1 MTRPTTY
8 LIRMLVFL
16 AAVAAVA
23 IFLIPKIK
31 IFFASNPALN
41 AFIFFVLLLGII
53 WNLRQVLRLEPE
65 VAWVAAYQR
74 NRQRLSGIVPPKL
87 LAPMA
92 RMLASRAEAAGRD
105 GREGRVSLSTQ
116 AMRSLLDGIGSRLDE
131 SRELSR
137 YATALMIFLGLL
149 GTFWGLLRTVS
160 AVADVIQN
168 MSVGAGDINVIF
180 DHLKS
185 GLAGPLAGMSTA
197 FSSSMF
203 GLAGALVLG
212 FLDLQAGQAQNRFYN
227 ELEDW
232 LAGFTRLSSG
242 VLGGEGEGGN
252 VPLYVQALLE
262 QTAENMEGLQT
273 VLARGEEGRVQ
284 SAQALNTLSERL
296 NTFTDTM
303 RANQQLMLRIAETQA
318 SLGPALQRLGD
329 TRDSRA
335 ADEVGHAH
343 LRNIEHALQR
353 LIAENEQGRSQ
364 STGEI
369 RNEIRVL
376 TRTLAAMS
384 DGPR

>member
-8 LIRMLVFL
+8 LIRMLIFL
-16 AAVAAVA
+16 AAVIAVG

-41 AFIFFVLLLGII
+41 SFIFFVMLLGVI

-65 VAWVAAYQR
+65 VRWVGDYQR
-74 NRQRLSGIVPPKL
+74 TRQKLTGITPPKL

-92 RMLASRAEAAGRD
+92 RMLAARADAT
-105 GREGRVSLSTQ
+105 GRESRVSISAQ

-131 SRELSR
+131 SREISR

-160 AVADVIQN
+160 AVADVIQG
-168 MSVGAGDINVIF
+168 MSVGSGDINAVF
-180 DHLKS
+180 DQLKS

-252 VPLYVQALLE
+252 VPAYVQALLE

-273 VLARGEEGRVQ
+273 VLARGEEGRGQ
-284 SAQALNTLSERL
+284 TAQVLGTLADRL

-303 RANQQLMLRIAETQA
+303 RANQQLMLRIAESQQA
-318 SLGPALQRLGD
+318 LAPALQRLGD
-329 TRDSRA
+329 SRDNRA
-335 ADEVGHAH
+335 SDEIAHAH

-353 LIAENEQGRSQ
+353 MITESEQGRVQTTS
-364 STGEI
+364 EL
-369 RNEIRVL
+369 RNELRVL
-376 TRTLAAMS
+376 ARTVAALG
-384 DGPR
+384 DGAR

>member
-8 LIRMLVFL
+8 LIRMLIFL
-16 AAVAAVA
+16 AAVLAVG
-23 IFLIPKIK
+23 IFLIPKLR

-41 AFIFFVLLLGII
+41 SFIFFVLLLGII

-65 VAWVAAYQR
+65 VAWVGDYQR
-74 NRQRLSGIVPPKL
+74 TRQRLSGLVPPKL

-92 RMLASRAEAAGRD
+92 RMLASRAEAAGR
-105 GREGRVSLSTQ
+105 EGRVTLSAQ

-149 GTFWGLLRTVS
+149 GTFWGLLKTVS
-160 AVADVIQN
+160 AVADVIQG
-168 MSVGAGDINVIF
+168 MSVGGGDINAVF
-180 DHLKS
+180 DQLKT

-242 VLGGEGEGGN
+242 VLGGDGEGGN
-252 VPLYVQALLE
+252 VPHYVQALLE

-273 VLARGEEGRVQ
+273 VLLRGEEGRLQ
-284 SAQALNTLSERL
+284 STQILTTLAERL

-303 RANQQLMLRIAETQA
+303 RANQQLMLRIAESQA
-318 SLGPALQRLGD
+318 SLAPALQRMTD
-329 TRDSRA
+329 NRDHRA
-335 ADEVGHAH
+335 SDEVAHAH
-343 LRNIEHALQR
+343 LRNIEHGLQR
-353 LIAENEQGRSQ
+353 LIAESEQGRVQTTS
-364 STGEI
+364 EL
-369 RNEIRVL
+369 RNDIRVL
-376 TRTLAAMS
+376 TRTIAAMS
-384 DGPR
+384 DGAR

>member
-8 LIRMLVFL
+8 LIRMLIFL
-16 AAVAAVA
+16 GAVLAVGVA
-23 IFLIPKIK
+23 LIPKLAL
-31 IFFASNPALN
+31 FFRSNPALN

-65 VAWVAAYQR
+65 VAWVGAYQR
-74 NRQRLSGIVPPKL
+74 SRQKLSGITPPKL

-92 RMLASRAEAAGRD
+92 RMLASRADAAGR
-105 GREGRVSLSTQ
+105 GEGRVTLSTQ

-149 GTFWGLLRTVS
+149 GTFWGLLKTVS
-160 AVADVIQN
+160 SVADVIQG
-168 MSVGAGDINVIF
+168 MSVGGGDINAVF
-180 DHLKS
+180 DQLKS

-232 LAGFTRLSSG
+232 LAGLTRLSSG

-262 QTAENMEGLQT
+262 QTAENMEGLQA
-273 VLARGEEGRVQ
+273 VLSRGEEGRTQ
-284 SAQALNTLSERL
+284 STQTLAALADRL

-303 RANQQLMLRIAETQA
+303 RANQQLMLRIAESQS
-318 SLGPALQRLGD
+318 SLIPALQRLGE
-329 TRDSRA
+329 RDKTGSS
-335 ADEVGHAH
+335 DEVAHAH

-353 LIAENEQGRSQ
+353 LITESDQGRTQ
-364 STGEI
+364 STSEL
-369 RNEIRVL
+369 RNDIRVL
-376 TRTLAAMS
+376 TRTIAAIS

>member
-8 LIRMLVFL
+8 LIRMLIFL
-16 AAVAAVA
+16 AAVLAVA
-23 IFLIPKIK
+23 VFLIPKLR

-41 AFIFFVLLLGII
+41 AFIFFVLLLGIL

-65 VAWVAAYQR
+65 VAWVGDYQR
-74 NRQRLSGIVPPKL
+74 TRQRMSGLVPPKL

-92 RMLASRAEAAGRD
+92 RMLAARAEAAGR
-105 GREGRVSLSTQ
+105 EGRVTLSAQ
-116 AMRSLLDGIGSRLDE
+116 AMRGLLDGIGSRLDE

-160 AVADVIQN
+160 AVADVIQG
-168 MSVGAGDINVIF
+168 MSVGGGDINAVF
-180 DHLKS
+180 DQLKA

-242 VLGGEGEGGN
+242 VLGGDGEGGN

-262 QTAENMEGLQT
+262 QTAENMEGLQA
-273 VLARGEEGRVQ
+273 VLSRGEEGRLQ
-284 SAQALNTLSERL
+284 STQALTALAERL

-303 RANQQLMLRIAETQA
+303 RANQQLMLRIAEAQS
-318 SLGPALQRLGD
+318 SLAPALQRLGD
-329 TRDSRA
+329 HRDHRA
-335 ADEVGHAH
+335 SDEVAHAH

-353 LIAENEQGRSQ
+353 LIAESEQGRAQTTS
-364 STGEI
+364 EL
-369 RNEIRVL
+369 RNDIRVL
-376 TRTLAAMS
+376 TRTIAAMS
-384 DGPR
+384 DGAR

>member
-8 LIRMLVFL
+8 LIRMLIFL
-16 AAVAAVA
+16 AAVIAVGV
-23 IFLIPKIK
+23 FLIPKIK

-41 AFIFFVLLLGII
+41 SFIFLVMLLGVI

-65 VAWVAAYQR
+65 VRWVGDYQR
-74 NRQRLSGIVPPKL
+74 SRQKLSGLVPPKL

-92 RMLASRAEAAGRD
+92 RMLAARAEAG
-105 GREGRVSLSTQ
+105 GREGRVSISAQ

-131 SRELSR
+131 SREISR

-160 AVADVIQN
+160 AVADVIQG
-168 MSVGAGDINVIF
+168 MSVGSGDINAVF
-180 DHLKS
+180 DQLKS

-252 VPLYVQALLE
+252 VPAYVQALLE

-273 VLARGEEGRVQ
+273 VLARGEEGRGQTSQVL
-284 SAQALNTLSERL
+284 ATLADRL

-303 RANQQLMLRIAETQA
+303 RANQQLMLRIAESQQA
-318 SLGPALQRLGD
+318 LAPALQRLAD
-329 TRDSRA
+329 SRDSRA
-335 ADEVGHAH
+335 SDEIAHAH

-353 LIAENEQGRSQ
+353 LIAESEQGRAQ
-364 STGEI
+364 STSEL
-369 RNEIRVL
+369 RNELRVL
-376 TRTLAAMS
+376 ARTVAALGDGTR
-384 DGPR
+384 

>member
-8 LIRMLVFL
+8 LIRMLIFL
-16 AAVAAVA
+16 AAVCAVGV
-23 IFLIPKIK
+23 FLIPKLR
-31 IFFASNPALN
+31 IFFVSNPALN

-65 VAWVAAYQR
+65 VAWVGDYQR
-74 NRQRLSGIVPPKL
+74 SRQRLSGLVPPKL

-92 RMLASRAEAAGRD
+92 RMLAARAEAAGR
-105 GREGRVSLSTQ
+105 EGRVTLSTQ

-149 GTFWGLLRTVS
+149 GTFWGLLKTVS
-160 AVADVIQN
+160 AVADVIQG
-168 MSVGAGDINVIF
+168 MSVGGGDINAVF
-180 DHLKS
+180 DQLKT

-242 VLGGEGEGGN
+242 VLGGDGEGGN

-262 QTAENMEGLQT
+262 QTAENMEGLQS
-273 VLARGEEGRVQ
+273 VLSRGEEGRLQ
-284 SAQALNTLSERL
+284 STQALTALAERL

-303 RANQQLMLRIAETQA
+303 RANQQLMLRIAESQS
-318 SLGPALQRLGD
+318 SLAPALQRM
-329 TRDSRA
+329 TDSRDHRA
-335 ADEVGHAH
+335 SDEVAHAH

-353 LIAENEQGRSQ
+353 LIAESEQGRMQ
-364 STGEI
+364 STSEL
-369 RNEIRVL
+369 RNDIRVL
-376 TRTLAAMS
+376 TRTIAAMS
-384 DGPR
+384 DGAR

>member
-8 LIRMLVFL
+8 LIRMLIFL
-16 AAVAAVA
+16 AAVCAVGV
-23 IFLIPKIK
+23 FLIPKLR

-65 VAWVAAYQR
+65 VAWVGDYQR
-74 NRQRLSGIVPPKL
+74 TRQRLSGLVPPKL

-92 RMLASRAEAAGRD
+92 RMLAARAEAAGR
-105 GREGRVSLSTQ
+105 EGRVTLSAQ

-149 GTFWGLLRTVS
+149 GTFWGLLKTVS
-160 AVADVIQN
+160 AVADVIQG
-168 MSVGAGDINVIF
+168 MSVGGGDINAVF
-180 DHLKS
+180 DQLKT

-242 VLGGEGEGGN
+242 VLGGDGEGGN
-252 VPLYVQALLE
+252 VPIYVQALLE
-262 QTAENMEGLQT
+262 QTAENMEGLQS
-273 VLARGEEGRVQ
+273 VLSRGEDGRLQ
-284 SAQALNTLSERL
+284 STQALTTLAERL

-303 RANQQLMLRIAETQA
+303 RANQQLMLRIAESQS
-318 SLGPALQRLGD
+318 SLAPALQRLSD
-329 TRDSRA
+329 NRDNRA
-335 ADEVGHAH
+335 SDEVAHAH

-353 LIAENEQGRSQ
+353 LIAESEQGRQQTTS
-364 STGEI
+364 EL
-369 RNEIRVL
+369 RNDIRVL
-376 TRTLAAMS
+376 TRTIAAMS
-384 DGPR
+384 DGAR